1 MAWASPSASA
11 GLRKTMANF
20 RFELVSPQKLL
31 FSGEVQQVD
40 VPGAEGDFGVL
51 ADHAPMVTTLRPG
64 ILTVLA
70 GSGTQRI
77 VVLGG
82 FAEVSKE
89 GLTVLADVAEAVED
103 IDHEM
108 IANRIEDLQNRIAKT
123 DPGFEL
129 DKLITQLDHF
139 KDVHR
144 HLTGTAM
151 H

>member
-1 MAWASPSASA
+1 
-11 GLRKTMANF
+11 MANF

-64 ILTVLA
+64 ILTVHA
-70 GSGTQRI
+70 GSATQRI

-123 DPGFEL
+123 DPGFDL